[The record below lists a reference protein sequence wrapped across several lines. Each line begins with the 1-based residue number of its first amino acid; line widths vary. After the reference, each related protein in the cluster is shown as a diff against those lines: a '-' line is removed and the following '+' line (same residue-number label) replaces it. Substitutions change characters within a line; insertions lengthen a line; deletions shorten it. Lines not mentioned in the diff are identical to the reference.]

1 MIPTIESIVEM
12 LIAGECTAQQ
22 ALSWIGQHMVDQS
35 LRDSFAGFAMQGALS
50 NAYVAERY
58 QMKTWEIA
66 KEAYAMADAMLE
78 ARK

>member
-1 MIPTIESIVEM
+1 MEKSAFPVQGM
-12 LIAGECTAQQ
+12 
-22 ALSWIGQHMVDQS
+22 S
-35 LRDSFAGFAMQGALS
+35 LRNGQQFQAVYYDGMTLRDYFAAKAMQGALS

-66 KEAYAMADAMLE
+66 KEAYEMADAMLE